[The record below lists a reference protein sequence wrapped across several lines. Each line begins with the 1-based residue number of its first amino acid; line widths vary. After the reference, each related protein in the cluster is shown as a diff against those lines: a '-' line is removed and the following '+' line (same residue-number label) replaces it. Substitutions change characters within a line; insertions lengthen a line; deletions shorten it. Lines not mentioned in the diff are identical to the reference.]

1 MNIFRN
7 FKILLAAAL
16 VWGLSSAGSVYAVSL
31 GSGFSPSTVNPGD
44 YSILSMYVFNDSNAQ
59 LTNVG
64 WTNNLPADMTIQSS
78 PAITTDCGGTLTAT
92 PGTST
97 MSLTG
102 GIVAPQ
108 SQCTVSVP
116 VRSSL
121 PPNSVS
127 VNAVPALTLTS
138 SPYYTNSA
146 FEATLTI
153 NIFAAPTLST
163 SLSRS
168 LIYLGEDANLT
179 ISVINTDVTKTLTQT
194 GWAHTLPTGLQVN
207 GVATDNGNCGTP
219 AITATTGT
227 TAIALSAATIAPNAS
242 CTITIPITGN
252 AQGNYSIDLPVGAIT
267 SYQNATNASPS
278 SQSIAVQSFSA
289 SKAFNP
295 ASVKTNQVSTMSIS
309 ITSKAPYSNLA
320 FTDDFHLQTG
330 LVVAPTP
337 NAVVTGAGCSGTVT
351 ANPGSQVVSLSNGV
365 IPAGG
370 TFLVPMV
377 CTVSV
382 DVVVPSNLN
391 IGIKTNTMAIGS
403 IASGTA
409 SNINVASAALTV
421 TGYTAPTLTQ
431 SLSTTTSFVGQ
442 VINLLVNVKNNDATT
457 FTNVGWVD
465 TLPAGLVATGV
476 APSFSAGCTGTRV
489 ANLGAGNTQ
498 ITLSGASIAQNA
510 TCTVTIPVTA
520 NQQGTI
526 TVPALPVS
534 SVTNDQGTSNILP
547 AAALSLTASTF
558 TVVQKLNG
566 ATPTATMS
574 LNTATKL
581 RIEITNKST
590 DTYSNLT
597 FTDNFIAS
605 GSNLPATFTLIN
617 PANAVTTCNATG
629 ALTTI
634 TNGGAITGFTTGS
647 TAFTFSGGFLAAG
660 TATNVTTTCYVELD
674 VQATAV
680 ITNRTNAI
688 STVTA
693 LADGTGILTS
703 GLNTAA
709 SATVANLTIS
719 AAAIAAPTVTT
730 KTLSATATMG
740 SGAATRSAVVGSGIS
755 YLQISVKNNDA
766 STTLTNVT
774 WTDTFPAG
782 MVWTGGAITYSNC
795 GTGSVTFDVS
805 NSIAT
810 LGGGASI
817 APGLICNVLI
827 PVKATQ
833 QGVFANTIPINAAAG
848 SVSNDQGVHNAATP
862 TATLTSTSIT
872 ATKAFR
878 NLADTA
884 AVTSIHIGDTAKLKI
899 TITNPSTT
907 EGYTSLALT
916 DSFVNYVATVGGTP
930 ALQIAATPNAMTT
943 CVAGG
948 ALTALASVGGSAVAG
963 AQSVSLAGGTLAAN
977 SSCYVIVDVTG
988 IALMATKAN
997 TIAAGTAALSTGA
1010 GITAISNSNATQIW
1024 NAAAVTA
1031 NLSVIAIVPP
1041 TISTKTFT
1049 PTSVVVGS
1057 GVSTLKISVKNN
1069 DLTAPLTNVG
1079 WTDIFP
1085 AGVVATGGAITY
1097 LNCGAGTVAITTDA
1111 ITGIQTATLSGVAS
1125 LAPGAICDASIPVKA
1140 TMQGVFTNTI
1150 LAGAIT
1156 KTETTVS
1163 SVAKSGTTPL
1173 TSTSI
1178 TSTKAFRNML
1188 DTLAVTTMHVG
1199 DTFKLK
1205 ITINNPS
1212 TTESYNSL
1220 SFTDNFATFIATVGG
1235 TPALQIA
1242 AIPNANTT
1250 CTAGSVLTPLSGLA
1264 GSSAVA
1270 GSQSI
1275 TLASGV
1281 LGVGVSSCYVIV
1293 DVTALAAMTVKAN
1306 TIAAGTAALSTG
1318 AGITALSN
1326 NNASQIW
1333 NTAAP
1338 TANLT
1343 ITPLAAPTF
1352 SAKNFLPTSVF
1363 MGQSSTLTISVT
1375 NNDAITTLN
1384 NVSWTDTFPS
1394 GLVVAGTPTATK
1406 TAPCGAATFT
1416 PLAGAT
1422 SLVFSGGVIAPGATC
1437 TITVNVTG
1445 TTLAGSYTN
1454 SIPIGAI
1461 TTTEGISN
1469 TVASPAPALWLAG
1482 VTMTKAFSVSPLAVG
1497 GTSRLTIN
1505 VNNNTTVI
1513 HPSIALTDDFSA
1525 QTGLVIANPPNVVSS
1540 GTGCTLGTVTAVA
1553 GTSVVSLS
1561 GFALAAGTQALAKT
1575 CTVQVDVV
1583 GNISGAK
1590 TNTIYGDNVLHPGLG
1605 LVALPSQFTTDATAP
1620 LTVSP
1625 ATLTVAKTFTTSPVT
1640 APVSIR
1646 ANGTDVA
1653 LMRITVTNPNLLSV
1667 NSMSFTDTF
1676 PVAMAGMVISNAAAP
1691 VNTCGGTLTATVGSN
1706 AVSFSGTVA
1715 DTLAPAASCYIEVPV
1730 VSTTAFM
1737 NRTNSVSVTAKTSMA
1752 EIIAPVTATANL
1764 TAHALSVTHAFGT
1777 ASLIVSTNTAWTVTI
1792 VNNSAT
1798 MQTAVAFSDT
1808 FTSVAANALFVAPVP
1823 TVANSCGGTVT
1834 ATAGTNVVSLTGGT
1848 IPANSSCTISVNMVG
1863 NGVGTITNNAVSVT
1877 SSQQTTAATSNN
1889 ASLVV
1894 INPSVLINTVS
1905 KVFTPPTVTLLQNS
1919 TASIT
1924 WSSASAGDTVN
1935 PIVTDN
1941 LPVGM
1946 TVAASTLLNP
1956 TAPNVMASCAT
1967 GAQPTILSTT
1977 VSPLRNQIVVALSI
1991 TQVQNQVCTIT
2002 FEVTPTQPGTL
2013 TNTIAKGDILSADGT
2028 TAANTVASN
2037 NAQLVVTNVLT
2048 IGKTFQPTDLSFSG
2062 VAMLTITVTNPEAI
2076 PLTGASLRDNLPATT
2091 PNDLIV
2097 AGAPYTTAVA
2107 TTDCTADGS
2116 QSTAL
2121 VTAVAGTRIIQLT
2134 GGVIPSK
2141 QGAVDGVCHITVPV
2155 KLGSASPTGPATNT
2169 IPIGTGVVGTGL
2181 TSTEG
2186 RFNINAASATINFV
2200 APTLGIGKAF
2210 SPASVTGG
2218 SVSRLTVTIN
2228 NQNNFIQTG
2237 LAFTDNMPT
2246 GMTVGAPADPQ
2257 TTCTGG
2263 TFTGAATGSASWSF
2277 SGGVVAASGSC
2288 TVSLNVTM
2296 NVRNVLTNTIP
2307 VNALTSANGG
2317 KNTLQGAANLNN
2329 LAGVS
2334 IAKAFTPN
2342 PAVVNQP
2349 IRLTFTITNASDT
2362 PLTQLGFVDDLTL
2375 GGTQTGLTV
2384 SPTPNI
2390 SGNCGGGTVVASGTS
2405 ITLSNG
2411 FLGVDSACSILVD
2424 VMTDTARS
2432 YVNTVP
2438 IHAIT
2443 SLEGKTNAAA
2453 GTDTLPVYV
2462 GIRAVKQLSPTSD
2475 AGRFVLT
2482 LSPAAPSGVSS
2493 RTNVGHDA
2501 TPSAVASFFA
2511 TEGTTYTVTET
2522 GQGATSLA
2530 NYLTTWACRNAD
2542 NTLLASGSG
2551 AAATVTAPITAGG
2564 ATKNQ
2569 QDISCTF
2576 TNVNK
2581 IALVTVN
2588 SVSNGGVGSFTF
2600 TGTNGL
2606 PISATTITTT
2616 TAGVSATTAVLTEVV
2631 LSSKGVATVITDGA
2645 LSGGFVLSGASCTGL
2660 QGGDTATLVGSVLT
2674 IPSTSIVDGARISCT
2689 FTHLLPSAKTLTL
2702 RKQWVGATLNDAVNI
2717 TATGLT
2723 SLASIATTA
2732 GKLDTGTAQ
2741 SVSNGAV
2748 ITIAEAFSVGSALN
2762 YTATLACTGTTGL
2775 SGNVLTVGVAD
2786 GAIVCTQ
2793 TNTFTGA
2800 GGSRITGTVFK
2811 DTGASSGT
2819 ANNGV
2824 QEGAELGIAGVTI
2837 TANQAS
2843 CASTVCGTAITDGA
2857 GNYTLVLPSTVTG
2870 VITLT
2875 ETNLNGMLST
2885 GGSAGTSAG
2894 TYTRSTDTV
2903 TAFNV
2908 VAGTTYTGLNFGD
2921 VPDNQFVTDGVQTAL
2936 PGSMVFYPHYFVA
2949 GTTGSVAFSY
2959 TKSSSPALTGWSEL
2973 IYVDANCDGVI
2984 GAADVLVAASVAL
2997 TADQKVCLLVKQFV
3011 PANVPVNAQNALT
3024 LTALFTSTFANPSAE
3039 VSFSYVRH
3047 DTTTVGQPTAAGLSL
3062 VKQVNTPTASP
3073 GTNIVYTVVYTNSST
3088 GPLSNVV
3095 IHDATPAY
3103 TTFQSANCGTLPLNF
3118 TACSITNPAVGAS
3131 GSIIYTFTGTLAPAA
3146 SGAVTFTVQVQ
3157 P

>member
-7 FKILLAAAL
+7 FKTLLAAVL
-16 VWGLSSAGSVYAVSL
+16 VWGLSSAVSVYAVSL

-59 LTNVG
+59 LTSVG

-102 GIVAPQ
+102 GTVAPQ

-163 SLSRS
+163 SLDHS
-168 LIYLGEDANLT
+168 LIYLGETANLT

-320 FTDDFHLQTG
+320 FTDDFSLQTG

-337 NAVVTGAGCSGTVT
+337 NAVVTGVGCSGTVT

-370 TFLVPMV
+370 TFLAPKV

-382 DVVVPSNLN
+382 DVVVPSGLN
-391 IGIKTNTMAIGS
+391 IGTKTNTLAIGA

-409 SNINVASAALTV
+409 SNINVASAALSV
-421 TGYTAPTLTQ
+421 TGYTAPTLSKT
-431 SLSTTTSFVGQ
+431 LSTATSFVGQ
-442 VINLLVNVKNNDATT
+442 VISLAIRVKNNDATT

-465 TLPAGLVATGV
+465 DLPAGMIVTG
-476 APSFSAGCTGTRV
+476 AAAFSGCTGTPV
-489 ANLGAGNTQ
+489 VTTTLSNTR
-498 ITLSGASIAQNA
+498 ITLSGASIVSNA
-510 TCTVTIPVTA
+510 TCIATIPVTA
-520 NQQGTI
+520 VQQGTNFVNTMPI
-526 TVPALPVS
+526 GI
-534 SVTNDQGTSNILP
+534 VTNDQGTSNT
-547 AAALSLTASTF
+547 AAASVTLTTVSAF
-558 TVVQKLNG
+558 TVVQKLG
-566 ATPTATMS
+566 GISSPATMS
-574 LNTATKL
+574 TNTATKL

-590 DTYSNLT
+590 DSYHNLS
-597 FTDNFIAS
+597 FSDSFVAG
-605 GSNLPATFTLIN
+605 GSNLPVTFTVIN
-617 PANAVTTCNATG
+617 PGNAVTTCNATG
-629 ALTTI
+629 TPS
-634 TNGGAITGFTTGS
+634 TTGVTTTAS
-647 TAFTFSGGFLAAG
+647 TVALSGGVLAAG
-660 TATNVTTTCYVELD
+660 SAGNATPTCYVEVD
-674 VQATAV
+674 VQATAAITSKINV
-680 ITNRTNAI
+680 ILGG
-688 STVTA
+688 VTA
-693 LADGTGILTS
+693 LADGTGILTG
-703 GLNTAA
+703 GLDTPAN
-709 SATVANLTIS
+709 ATVANLTIS
-719 AAAIAAPTVTT
+719 ASALAAPTIST
-730 KTLSATATMG
+730 KTFTPNSI
-740 SGAATRSAVVGSGIS
+740 VVGSGS
-755 YLQISVKNNDA
+755 TQLKISVKNNDGA
-766 STTLTNVT
+766 TTLTNVT
-774 WTDTFPAG
+774 WTDTFPTG
-782 MVWTGGAITYSNC
+782 MVWTGGAITYTNC
-795 GTGSVTFDVS
+795 GTGSVTFDVT

-810 LGGGASI
+810 LGGGVSL
-817 APGLICNVLI
+817 APGGICDAFI
-827 PVKATQ
+827 PVKATS
-833 QGVFANTIPINAAAG
+833 QGLLVNNIPIGNIG
-848 SVSNDQGVHNAATP
+848 NDQNKSNAVAK
-862 TATLTSTSIT
+862 AANLTSTSLT
-872 ATKAFR
+872 AGKVFR
-878 NLADTA
+878 NALDTGN
-884 AVTSIHIGDTAKLKI
+884 VTDMNVGDTFKLKI
-899 TITNPSTT
+899 TITNPSLT
-907 EGYTSLALT
+907 ESYNSLSFT
-916 DSFVNYVATVGGTP
+916 DDFANYVATVGGAP
-930 ALQIAATPNAMTT
+930 ALQIATIPNALTT
-943 CVAGG
+943 CGAGVV
-948 ALTALASVGGSAVAG
+948 TTG
-963 AQSVSLAGGTLAAN
+963 AQSVSLTGGTLAAN
-977 SSCYVIVDVTG
+977 SSCYVLV
-988 IALMATKAN
+988 N
-997 TIAAGTAALSTGA
+997 
-1010 GITAISNSNATQIW
+1010 
-1024 NAAAVTA
+1024 
-1031 NLSVIAIVPP
+1031 
-1041 TISTKTFT
+1041 
-1049 PTSVVVGS
+1049 
-1057 GVSTLKISVKNN
+1057 
-1069 DLTAPLTNVG
+1069 
-1079 WTDIFP
+1079 
-1085 AGVVATGGAITY
+1085 
-1097 LNCGAGTVAITTDA
+1097 
-1111 ITGIQTATLSGVAS
+1111 
-1125 LAPGAICDASIPVKA
+1125 
-1140 TMQGVFTNTI
+1140 
-1150 LAGAIT
+1150 
-1156 KTETTVS
+1156 
-1163 SVAKSGTTPL
+1163 
-1173 TSTSI
+1173 
-1178 TSTKAFRNML
+1178 
-1188 DTLAVTTMHVG
+1188 
-1199 DTFKLK
+1199 
-1205 ITINNPS
+1205 
-1212 TTESYNSL
+1212 
-1220 SFTDNFATFIATVGG
+1220 
-1235 TPALQIA
+1235 
-1242 AIPNANTT
+1242 
-1250 CTAGSVLTPLSGLA
+1250 
-1264 GSSAVA
+1264 
-1270 GSQSI
+1270 
-1275 TLASGV
+1275 
-1281 LGVGVSSCYVIV
+1281 
-1293 DVTALAAMTVKAN
+1293 VTALAAMASTAN
-1306 TIAAGTAALSTG
+1306 TIVAGTLAGVAGEINALSDSNGSKAWKG
-1318 AGITALSN
+1318 ATTTTNLIIST
-1326 NNASQIW
+1326 I
-1333 NTAAP
+1333 AP
-1338 TANLT
+1338 
-1343 ITPLAAPTF
+1343 PTF
-1352 SAKNFLPTSVF
+1352 SAKNFSPNSVF
-1363 MGQSSTLTISVT
+1363 MGQYSTLTISVK
-1375 NNDAITTLN
+1375 NNDATATLN
-1384 NVSWTDTFPS
+1384 NVTWTDTFPW
-1394 GLVVAGTPTATK
+1394 GLVVVGSPSKSTGCYFGKAAASAIFAPVAGDA
-1406 TAPCGAATFT
+1406 
-1416 PLAGAT
+1416 
-1422 SLVFSGGVIAPGATC
+1422 SLNFSGGTIGPNATC
-1437 TITVNVTG
+1437 TVTVRVTG
-1445 TTLAGSYTN
+1445 TSSAGSYPN
-1454 SIPIGAI
+1454 SIGIGAI
-1461 TTTEGISN
+1461 TTTEGVTN
-1469 TVASPAPALWLAG
+1469 AVASPAPALWLEG
-1482 VTMTKAFSVSPLAVG
+1482 LQMTKSFSVSPVAIGAVTQLA
-1497 GTSRLTIN
+1497 IN
-1505 VNNNTTVI
+1505 VTNNTTVAFSGI
-1513 HPSIALTDDFSA
+1513 NVTDDFST
-1525 QTGLVIANPPNVVSS
+1525 QTGMVIANPPNIINTGGV
-1540 GTGCTLGTVTAVA
+1540 GCTPGTVNATA
-1553 GTSVVSLS
+1553 GGNVVTLS
-1561 GFALAAGTQALAKT
+1561 GFALAAGTSAAQKI
-1575 CTVQVDVV
+1575 CTVRVDVV
-1583 GNISGAK
+1583 GNVSGAK
-1590 TNTIYGDNVLHPGLG
+1590 TNTIPELG
-1605 LVALPSQFTTDATAP
+1605 ITATPASLWTAPATAS
-1620 LTVSP
+1620 LVVGA
-1625 ATLTVAKTFTTSPVT
+1625 ATLTVAKTFTVNP
-1640 APVSIR
+1640 
-1646 ANGTDVA
+1646 ANVAGTILADGADVA
-1653 LMRITVTNPNLLSV
+1653 LMRITITNPNSVSV
-1667 NSMSFTDTF
+1667 NSLNFTDTF
-1676 PVAMAGMVISNAAAP
+1676 PASMTGLVVSSATTP
-1691 VNTCGGTLTATVGSN
+1691 VNTCGGTLTAAAGTNVVGLVG
-1706 AVSFSGTVA
+1706 AVT
-1715 DTLAPAASCYIEVPV
+1715 DTLAVGGSCYIEVSV

-1737 NRTNSVSVTAKTSMA
+1737 NRTNSVAVTAKTSLTENITA
-1752 EIIAPVTATANL
+1752 VTGTANL
-1764 TAHALSVTHAFGT
+1764 TANALSVAKSFSSGT
-1777 ASLIVSTNTAWTVTI
+1777 VVTGGKTRLTITI
-1792 VNNSAT
+1792 VNHTAAPQTALAFTDTFPLNLGVGYILVDTIPNVST
-1798 MQTAVAFSDT
+1798 TCGSVTAVAGAN
-1808 FTSVAANALFVAPVP
+1808 SVALSGGTLAANA
-1823 TVANSCGGTVT
+1823 SCS
-1834 ATAGTNVVSLTGGT
+1834 VS
-1848 IPANSSCTISVNMVG
+1848 VDVVG
-1863 NGVGTITNNAVSVT
+1863 NLVTGVPKTNNVSIT
-1877 SSQQTTAATSNN
+1877 SSQQTTAVS
-1889 ASLVV
+1889 ASANFSV
-1894 INPSVLINTVS
+1894 IDPSVLITPS
-1905 KVFTPPTVTLLQNS
+1905 KSFSPTTITLLQNS
-1919 TASIT
+1919 TATIS
-1924 WSSASAGDTVN
+1924 WVSSSVGDTVN

-1941 LPVGM
+1941 LPVGL
-1946 TVAASTLLNP
+1946 TVAAVPNVTASC
-1956 TAPNVMASCAT
+1956 TAPVAT
-1967 GAQPTILSTT
+1967 PVIASTT
-1977 VSPLRNQIVVALSI
+1977 VSPTRNQIVVALTMNQVPNQNCSI
-1991 TQVQNQVCTIT
+1991 T
-2002 FEVTPTQPGTL
+2002 FDVTPTQPGTL
-2013 TNTIAKGDILSADGT
+2013 TNTLAKGDILSSDGA
-2028 TAANTVASN
+2028 AANTVTAS
-2037 NAQLVVTNVLT
+2037 ADLTVTNVLT

-2384 SPTPNI
+2384 SPTPNV

-2551 AAATVTAPITAGG
+2551 AAATVTAPTTAGG

-2616 TAGVSATTAVLTEVV
+2616 TAGVSATTAALTEVV

-2723 SLASIATTA
+2723 PLASIATTA

-2748 ITIAEAFSVGSALN
+2748 ITIAEAFSVGSAAN

-2800 GGSRITGTVFK
+2800 GGSSITGTVFK
-2811 DTGASSGT
+2811 DTGAGGGT

-2824 QEGAELGIAGVTI
+2824 QDGAELGIAGVTI

-2908 VAGTTYTGLNFGD
+2908 VAGTTYTGLSFGD
-2921 VPDNQFVTDGVQTAL
+2921 VPDNQFVTDGVQTAF
-2936 PGSMVFYPHYFVA
+2936 PGSIVFYPHYFVA
-2949 GTTGSVAFSY
+2949 GTAGSVAFSY

-3024 LTALFTSTFANPSAE
+3024 LTALFTSTFANPTAG

-3103 TTFQSANCGTLPLNF
+3103 TTFQSAGCGTLPLNF
-3118 TACSITNPAVGAS
+3118 TVCSITNPAVGAS